1 MADDEVLIPTPRPVR
16 MGADGSPWPLCP
28 CGEYQAAA
36 PGGWQGWRTCPCGGG
51 AGQVTSVGTAHW
63 VLSDTGLVER
73 RREARQARIEAAVA
87 ERLRAK
93 PYKR

>member
-1 MADDEVLIPTPRPVR
+1 M
-16 MGADGSPWPLCP
+16 
-28 CGEYQAAA
+28 
-36 PGGWQGWRTCPCGGG
+36 
-51 AGQVTSVGTAHW
+51 TSVGTAHW